1 MNPQKELQQIQDLSL
16 KLDIPIWK
24 NSIELPSR
32 DKKKH
37 HTFAIEK
44 KFFFTWSEDNGS
56 EDNQKIIIFISTQ
69 TNLIEVLQYSTFLG
83 KQHEF
88 YLTSSQLIRERIH
101 QFEVPESASQ
111 NNFVSVFLTELLET
125 ASQKKATDIHF
136 APTPQDTYNI
146 QIRVDG
152 KLQPYK
158 AEVIKGVVFK
168 VKLLSQM
175 DVAKNRFPQDG
186 YMNFQNKKGK
196 KFDVRVATIPSV
208 LGEKMVIRILPLEN
222 LEIDF
227 KKLNFPKPFITVI
240 EKLIAS
246 TTSGWILVTGPTGS
260 GKTTTLYSIVRA
272 LIQKNLNII
281 TIEDPV
287 EYRIDGVTQVQVNEK
302 AGITFSSI
310 LRASLRQDPDVILV
324 GEIRDEET
332 AKIAAAAAKTGH
344 LVLSTIHSSNVLET
358 LQRMKFFQIAPEDL
372 ANSLKL
378 IISQRLLK
386 SADTTG
392 RVPVLEYLENN
403 REIRDAILEQKTILE
418 IEKIMKKQKF
428 ISMQDYAKKIGVVM
442 QN

>member
-1 MNPQKELQQIQDLSL
+1 
-16 KLDIPIWK
+16 
-24 NSIELPSR
+24 
-32 DKKKH
+32 
-37 HTFAIEK
+37 
-44 KFFFTWSEDNGS
+44 
-56 EDNQKIIIFISTQ
+56 
-69 TNLIEVLQYSTFLG
+69 
-83 KQHEF
+83 
-88 YLTSSQLIRERIH
+88 
-101 QFEVPESASQ
+101 
-111 NNFVSVFLTELLET
+111 
-125 ASQKKATDIHF
+125 
-136 APTPQDTYNI
+136 
-146 QIRVDG
+146 
-152 KLQPYK
+152 
-158 AEVIKGVVFK
+158 
-168 VKLLSQM
+168 M
-175 DVAKNRFPQDG
+175 DVAKTRFPQDG

>member
-1 MNPQKELQQIQDLSL
+1 M
-16 KLDIPIWK
+16 
-24 NSIELPSR
+24 
-32 DKKKH
+32 
-37 HTFAIEK
+37 
-44 KFFFTWSEDNGS
+44 
-56 EDNQKIIIFISTQ
+56 
-69 TNLIEVLQYSTFLG
+69 QYSTFLG

-136 APTPQDTYNI
+136 SPTPQDTYNI

-175 DVAKNRFPQDG
+175 DVAKTRFPQDG

-240 EKLIAS
+240 EKFY
-246 TTSGWILVTGPTGS
+246 
-260 GKTTTLYSIVRA
+260 LYHR
-272 LIQKNLNII
+272 
-281 TIEDPV
+281 
-287 EYRIDGVTQVQVNEK
+287 
-302 AGITFSSI
+302 
-310 LRASLRQDPDVILV
+310 
-324 GEIRDEET
+324 
-332 AKIAAAAAKTGH
+332 
-344 LVLSTIHSSNVLET
+344 
-358 LQRMKFFQIAPEDL
+358 
-372 ANSLKL
+372 
-378 IISQRLLK
+378 
-386 SADTTG
+386 
-392 RVPVLEYLENN
+392 
-403 REIRDAILEQKTILE
+403 
-418 IEKIMKKQKF
+418 
-428 ISMQDYAKKIGVVM
+428 
-442 QN
+442 

>member
-1 MNPQKELQQIQDLSL
+1 M
-16 KLDIPIWK
+16 
-24 NSIELPSR
+24 
-32 DKKKH
+32 
-37 HTFAIEK
+37 
-44 KFFFTWSEDNGS
+44 
-56 EDNQKIIIFISTQ
+56 
-69 TNLIEVLQYSTFLG
+69 QYSTFLG

-403 REIRDAILEQKTILE
+403 REIRNAILEQKTILE
-418 IEKIMKKQKF
+418 IEINF
-428 ISMQDYAKKIGVVM
+428 
-442 QN
+442 